1 MGYPQNSKA
10 ENCVLLKY
18 VEIKYD
24 KTCKSPSHSNVHLH
38 VNHLDLF

>member
-1 MGYPQNSKA
+1 MGYPQNSIA
-10 ENCVLLKY
+10 ENCVLKY

-24 KTCKSPSHSNVHLH
+24 KTCKSLSHSNAHLH